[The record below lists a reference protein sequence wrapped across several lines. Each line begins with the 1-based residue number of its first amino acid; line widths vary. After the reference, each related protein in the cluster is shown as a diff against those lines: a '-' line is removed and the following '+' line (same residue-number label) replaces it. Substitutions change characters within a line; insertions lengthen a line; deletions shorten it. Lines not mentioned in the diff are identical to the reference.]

1 MSQKVVVC
9 GAGFLG
15 VFQIQFYLASGFE
28 RYGFQGSHIAR
39 SLCSSG
45 SLVGNT
51 RVVQLASR
59 HPGRTYKAVSE
70 SLEEVHKERLL
81 RPVSVDITNPET
93 LAPAFKEASVIVSLV
108 GILHGTPEAF
118 EQIQWR
124 GAENVARAAQ
134 SAGAK
139 LIHVSAIGANSE
151 SKLAYERTK
160 GLGEYAVFES
170 CPNAT
175 VIRPSIVF
183 GPEDDFF
190 NVSVLIPCH
199 HHT

>member
-1 MSQKVVVC
+1 M
-9 GAGFLG
+9 
-15 VFQIQFYLASGFE
+15 
-28 RYGFQGSHIAR
+28 
-39 SLCSSG
+39 
-45 SLVGNT
+45 
-51 RVVQLASR
+51 
-59 HPGRTYKAVSE
+59 
-70 SLEEVHKERLL
+70 
-81 RPVSVDITNPET
+81 DITNPET

-139 LIHVSAIGANSE
+139 LIHVSAIGANPE

-183 GPEDDFF
+183 GPEDDHDIQYKTLSWQ
-190 NVSVLIPCH
+190 VCGTSVYCRTSRHAPGSMLRSS
-199 HHT
+199 